1 MGLRLRI
8 AFSAAFLGLAWMNPA
23 TSAEPRVGTYLR
35 YDAGDFTIISSRS
48 SAQARRIMEDLARFR
63 VALERGLGKRATRNA
78 TPTLIFI
85 TSASDWK
92 QWLRPR
98 DNVAGYFYAGR
109 FTNYM
114 ALNGDEPLSQTLLVM
129 FHEYTHYFIATQF
142 AGEYPPWFQEGM
154 AEVMGSAKFEDD
166 QMIVRIP
173 QYHVDETRDQDWIPF
188 ERMLRVSHRDPEY
201 QGHTLAHAFYA
212 QSWLTLHYAMVEN
225 RDFGG
230 QVIDYITALNKLVP
244 QEEAARKAFG
254 DLAAIDAQ
262 LREYSRRRV
271 KYSGAMNL
279 GEVPAA
285 TVAEGK
291 RIAEL
296 DTFALFA
303 DAMLEVRLPPERARP
318 LVEWLQAHDSQKAR
332 AALLAARL
340 AQGID
345 DNTAFETA
353 VTAAESALVTGD
365 WEQRRE
371 LGNALLWNVLQG
383 GIMTTRPEGETQRDL
398 GRAMKWYAE
407 AITLN
412 NQDVESLWGFG
423 TTATKLDKDLDLAE
437 QALLVAHRSAP
448 WSAEIAVS
456 LANLKGRQQKHE
468 EMIPYLRDALRFAT
482 SNETR
487 RWASDTLTET
497 EKYLAERAKYD
508 EENRKQREA
517 YEKQL
522 AEYEK
527 KYGKQKKN

>member
-1 MGLRLRI
+1 LKKFI
-8 AFSAAFLGLAWMNPA
+8 ICAAALLALAWA
-23 TSAEPRVGTYLR
+23 FAADAAEPRVGTYRR

-48 SAQARRIMEDLARFR
+48 EAQAKRIMEDLARFR

-78 TPTLIFI
+78 TPTMIFI
-85 TSASDWK
+85 TSASDWN

-154 AEVMGSAKFEDD
+154 AEVMGSAKFEKD

-188 ERMLRVSHRDPEY
+188 ERMLRVSQRDPEY
-201 QGHTLAHAFYA
+201 QGHSLAQAFYA

-225 RDFGG
+225 RDFGR
-230 QVIDYITALNKLVP
+230 QIIDYMTELNKLVP
-244 QEEAARKAFG
+244 QEEAARKVFG

-279 GEVPAA
+279 GELPPA
-285 TVAEGK
+285 TIAEGK
-291 RIAEL
+291 PIAEL
-296 DTFALFA
+296 DTFALLA
-303 DAMLEVRLPPERARP
+303 DVMLEARIPPERARP
-318 LVEWLQAHDSQKAR
+318 LVEWLEAHDSAKAR
-332 AALLAARL
+332 AAILAARL
-340 AQGID
+340 AQRTD
-345 DNTAFETA
+345 DNGAFEAA
-353 VTAAESALVTGD
+353 VKRAEASLSAAD

-371 LGNALLWNVLQG
+371 LGTVLLGNQLQSG
-383 GIMTTRPEGETQRDL
+383 MMSTRPEADTQRDL

-407 AITLN
+407 AININ

-423 TTATKLDKDLDLAE
+423 TAATKLDKNLELAE
-437 QALLVAHRSAP
+437 QALLVAHDGAP
-448 WSAEIAVS
+448 WSSEIAVS
-456 LANLKGRQQKHE
+456 LANLKGRQQKPE
-468 EMIPYLRDALRFAT
+468 EMVPYLRDALRFAT
-482 SNETR
+482 SNEIR
-487 RWASDTLTET
+487 RWASETLTET
-497 EKYLAERAKYD
+497 EKYLAERAKYE
-508 EENRKQREA
+508 EENRKRREA

-522 AEYEK
+522 ADYEK
-527 KYGKQKKN
+527 KYGKQKKD